1 MATCRKDSP
10 PTVKQALKPT
20 AASRHAVPPTYT
32 QEMMGE
38 ASRLHDE
45 SYPEVARASSSP
57 SFHSDSSNSCGEPVV
72 VVKQEI
78 IEDDHIQDSI
88 INSTGRRKM
97 AARPVKDKVCLVCG
111 DKALGYNFNA
121 ISCESCKA
129 FFRRNA
135 AKTIRGRCEGKC
147 EVTVESRSYC
157 KRCRLQKCF
166 SVGMKRDLILS
177 DSQKQIRRS
186 KIQNNR
192 LRRLGLPLPEGADDS
207 LSLDDIKAEDL
218 EDDEEEEAAGAG
230 ALREPPP
237 TNTHVIASEISE
249 DALRK
254 LPQPLRE
261 KMEEIIQAF
270 RVSFDVPI
278 HREVISNPNNAEFL
292 NMADASVRR
301 LVKMGKN
308 LSTFRSISQEDQV
321 ALLKGSVLEVLIL
334 RSIKMF
340 DRRTM
345 NWHVKRSGTEHT
357 VSATGLQA
365 NKDSMAFLEQYQ
377 KFATGVMMS
386 IQGDMALL
394 MLLMVLSV
402 FSPDRPNVKNKAVVS
417 EAQEGYARLL
427 QEYVNVRFPTA
438 DSSLFGKILQKLAD
452 IRDLDETHA
461 KMLLHMNV
469 DQLEP
474 LIVEIFD
481 LSS

>member
-1 MATCRKDSP
+1 
-10 PTVKQALKPT
+10 
-20 AASRHAVPPTYT
+20 
-32 QEMMGE
+32 
-38 ASRLHDE
+38 
-45 SYPEVARASSSP
+45 
-57 SFHSDSSNSCGEPVV
+57 
-72 VVKQEI
+72 
-78 IEDDHIQDSI
+78 
-88 INSTGRRKM
+88 
-97 AARPVKDKVCLVCG
+97 
-111 DKALGYNFNA
+111 
-121 ISCESCKA
+121 
-129 FFRRNA
+129 
-135 AKTIRGRCEGKC
+135 
-147 EVTVESRSYC
+147 
-157 KRCRLQKCF
+157 
-166 SVGMKRDLILS
+166 
-177 DSQKQIRRS
+177 
-186 KIQNNR
+186 
-192 LRRLGLPLPEGADDS
+192 
-207 LSLDDIKAEDL
+207 
-218 EDDEEEEAAGAG
+218 
-230 ALREPPP
+230 
-237 TNTHVIASEISE
+237 
-249 DALRK
+249 
-254 LPQPLRE
+254 
-261 KMEEIIQAF
+261 MEEIIQAF

-481 LSS
+481 LSSWIVCFLLPLPPSPTQASGPEIQVLKCCCCCYQHTFAVFEIHFWLSLPLPFAFLKMVWTMYMK